1 MSVRKILACIIGL
14 LSFESMSSPYSG
26 DNLSLYDDG
35 YGLNGRSSSV
45 SRSIMHEWE
54 SEDIDDQ
61 HPPFKYYVVD
71 SLSTNKKFTATLFLD
86 RDGNEQFTGFFINT
100 NRDDGQIC
108 VVSSGHTVSDE
119 EHDVSNVS
127 VRFNV
132 GLHYARTRADSNIKF
147 RLFYSPG
154 VDFKVVRSI
163 NGSDGVDI
171 SLMLMPFSGFPVGNY
186 NYTELGYKFLDNDVE
201 YGDFSLATHHH
212 ANGWPQNQT
221 TYRAGTQVLPFN
233 YVIDLDAGDAP
244 ISHGSSGAGLVTDD
258 NLAIA
263 TLSSGTSSEDIYV
276 SLAALKKEI
285 LQECL
290 SNEGEPA
297 RSYFNP
303 RRTLFVASTSPPDEV
318 KAVGLSAPGN
328 VLSVSDTLNSVFYTI
343 YGDNRDTG
351 FVIGMAN
358 ESELVEKVS
367 NYISNPMHIGR
378 SIYVYEVVLN
388 DDFYSL
394 YASALSHNKMRFP
407 IGRVAINGAFR
418 SKIYVNSLPIGS
430 RDVRSYVAVSNNRG
444 SVVVSEKVKNSAYD
458 PSKKKGFDFD
468 AAYPEGG
475 RDDSANKL
483 IWRSPRYSYDED
495 ILVVPDLLGD
505 KKQLSPM
512 MFNHIF

>member
-132 GLHYARTRADSNIKF
+132 GLHYARTRADNNIKF

-303 RRTLFVASTSPPDEV
+303 GEPCSSHPHRR
-318 KAVGLSAPGN
+318 
-328 VLSVSDTLNSVFYTI
+328 
-343 YGDNRDTG
+343 
-351 FVIGMAN
+351 
-358 ESELVEKVS
+358 
-367 NYISNPMHIGR
+367 PM
-378 SIYVYEVVLN
+378 
-388 DDFYSL
+388 
-394 YASALSHNKMRFP
+394 K
-407 IGRVAINGAFR
+407 
-418 SKIYVNSLPIGS
+418 
-430 RDVRSYVAVSNNRG
+430 
-444 SVVVSEKVKNSAYD
+444 
-458 PSKKKGFDFD
+458 
-468 AAYPEGG
+468 
-475 RDDSANKL
+475 
-483 IWRSPRYSYDED
+483 
-495 ILVVPDLLGD
+495 
-505 KKQLSPM
+505 
-512 MFNHIF
+512 